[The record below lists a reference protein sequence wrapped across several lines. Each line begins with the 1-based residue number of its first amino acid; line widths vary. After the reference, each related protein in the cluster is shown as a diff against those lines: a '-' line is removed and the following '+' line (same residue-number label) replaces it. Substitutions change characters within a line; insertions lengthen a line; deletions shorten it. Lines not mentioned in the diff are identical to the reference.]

1 MRTRLLI
8 SVALAVAL
16 GFTAGASAGEN
27 TAVITV
33 ITDPGGIAGTWEVR
47 ARLWSSAGVGIETDD
62 LGFLDFVLM
71 EVVGTGDYEV
81 TDSLNAAPG
90 GQWDTEGSDGVIDVG
105 FFGDRSDPNN
115 YGIRYDGTAGVGIL
129 GLQPVSYAG
138 VGENNATRDQ
148 AVLLGIGVRDGT
160 WDRPTGDSLA
170 WDADT
175 LIATGTYD
183 AHGGSGTI
191 DIKASGE
198 IDGNWYEPRDCFSVL
213 PDPDH
218 NDLYEGPTV
227 DFGYGV
233 KPVYEP
239 ALVTRVVT
247 QTTTVAGNDG
257 GNVVADRPTE
267 LNAEDG
273 VSTVANNM
281 GEPATPTAP
290 AVANVS
296 VVVKDPDVGIALAG
310 AQDLAG
316 LNVDSAQPGFQV
328 FDLNSPAGSTL
339 YHPVRIY
346 AADLGA
352 EELALNAMI
361 ANGIATGDGIF
372 DSGSGPHP
380 NAAVG
385 VTDTASDDNGDP
397 HILLRATIGGDSDCS
412 GTVELNDFLKLQGN
426 FGLAG
431 TWDLGDYD
439 YSGTTQ
445 LNDFLKLQGNFGLSY
460 TPEPATLCLLALGG
474 LAMLRRRR
482 R

>member
-1 MRTRLLI
+1 M
-8 SVALAVAL
+8 
-16 GFTAGASAGEN
+16 
-27 TAVITV
+27 
-33 ITDPGGIAGTWEVR
+33 
-47 ARLWSSAGVGIETDD
+47 
-62 LGFLDFVLM
+62 
-71 EVVGTGDYEV
+71 
-81 TDSLNAAPG
+81 
-90 GQWDTEGSDGVIDVG
+90 
-105 FFGDRSDPNN
+105 
-115 YGIRYDGTAGVGIL
+115 
-129 GLQPVSYAG
+129 
-138 VGENNATRDQ
+138 
-148 AVLLGIGVRDGT
+148 
-160 WDRPTGDSLA
+160 
-170 WDADT
+170 
-175 LIATGTYD
+175 
-183 AHGGSGTI
+183 
-191 DIKASGE
+191 
-198 IDGNWYEPRDCFSVL
+198 L
-213 PDPDH
+213 PDPDD
-218 NDLYEGPTV
+218 NDAYEGPTV

-316 LNVDSAQPGFQV
+316 LNVDSAQAGTQA

-339 YHPVRIY
+339 YHAVRIY

-361 ANGIATGDGIF
+361 ASGIATGDGIF
-372 DSGSGPHP
+372 DSGSAPHP
-380 NAAVG
+380 NSAVG
-385 VTDTASDDNGDP
+385 VTDTASDDNGGP

-474 LAMLRRRR
+474 LALLRRRR
-482 R
+482 A